1 MKLYT
6 LVGTRIRLEPCISSL
21 VTKMY
26 VTKYLELKLLSQE
39 KKDDGLWFQ
48 VNEGVNKGWVRFDFV
63 KRIYDENLQ

>member
-26 VTKYLELKLLSQE
+26 VTKDLELKLLSQE
-39 KKDDGLWFQ
+39 KKDDGLWFY

-63 KRIYDENLQ
+63 KRIYDENL

>member
-26 VTKYLELKLLSQE
+26 VTKDLELKLIAQE
-39 KKDDGLWFQ
+39 KKDDGLWFYISES
-48 VNEGVNKGWVRFDFV
+48 NNKGWVRFDFV
-63 KRIYDENLQ
+63 KRIYDDE